1 MTAFEIMLVVG
12 LVFGLIFG
20 PLTARSSARREKI
33 HGGIPAKAL
42 HLLAS
47 GMYVATPPSVLTGVI
62 VGVGLKTLFPL
73 ALALIFGSLG
83 ILIIY
88 AIIEKPARPAPDIRS
103 DRGWTAEDAR
113 KSGL

>member
-1 MTAFEIMLVVG
+1 MTDFEIMLLVG
-12 LVFGLIFG
+12 LVFGLIVG
-20 PLTARSSARREKI
+20 PLTARSSIRREKI
-33 HGGIPAKAL
+33 YGGTPSKSL

-47 GMYVATPPSVLTGVI
+47 GMYVATPPTILTGVI

-83 ILIIY
+83 VLMIF
-88 AIIEKPARPAPDIRS
+88 AIFEKQARPVRDTKL

-113 KSGL
+113 TSGL